1 MKRKNQN
8 LSKLELQVMRPF
20 WTKGELT
27 VREAAEILSE
37 DEIDPGYSTVQT
49 IAGRLEKKGALNKTK
64 KVGNAWLF
72 EAAVERNSIVSRMV
86 DELVTLLD
94 GASSPIVSHLV
105 ESEKISR
112 EELDEIKLLISDRAK
127 QEKGSQ
133 HE

>member
-1 MKRKNQN
+1 MKKQN

-27 VREAAEILSE
+27 VREAAAELSGL
-37 DEIDPGYSTVQT
+37 DNDPGYSTVQT
-49 IAGRLEKKGALNKTK
+49 IVGRLETKGALLKTK

-72 EAAVERNSIVSRMV
+72 KAVVERKRIVNRMI

-94 GASSPIVSHLV
+94 GAPSPIISHLL
-105 ESEKISR
+105 ESKEVSK
-112 EELDEIKLLISDRAK
+112 EEFEEIRKMIE
-127 QEKGSQ
+127 EKGTS

>member
-1 MKRKNQN
+1 
-8 LSKLELQVMRPF
+8 MRPF